1 MMKRFH
7 TMRRG
12 AAAAAGLMGA
22 ALFVS
27 CSENKAPTAVPEPT
41 ASAMSP
47 SLERSP
53 FPERTQPPIRHV
65 FVLVLENEN
74 YDQTFGPASP
84 ATYLA
89 DSLPRR
95 GALLTQYYG
104 TGHFSLD
111 NYISMIS
118 GQAPDSATSADCG
131 IYTNFVQ
138 TGTAPFGQAVGNGC
152 AYPTNVQTIANQL
165 TERGLTWRAYIEDMG
180 NVPTREAATCG
191 HVPIGTVDITNHQLP
206 NDQYA
211 DRHNPFVYF
220 HSIIDSPICQQDV
233 VPLTRLEADLRD
245 PGKTPNYVFITPN
258 VCHDGHDTPCV
269 DGEAG
274 GLVSADAFLRTWVPR
289 ITSSRAFRDDGL
301 LMIIFDEAQ
310 GSDATACC
318 NEQSGPNVALPGRIG
333 PGGGRTGAVFL
344 SRFIR
349 GGTVS
354 KVGYNHYSM
363 LKSVEDIFR
372 LPYLGFAG
380 QPGLVP
386 FGADVFTQPN
396 SHRPVGSIEHGN

>member
-1 MMKRFH
+1 M
-7 TMRRG
+7 
-12 AAAAAGLMGA
+12 AA

-27 CSENKAPTAVPEPT
+27 CTESNTPTAVQAPT
-41 ASAMSP
+41 PSLLSANLDRSP
-47 SLERSP
+47 SA
-53 FPERTQPPIRHV
+53 ERTQPPIRHV

-74 YDQTFGPASP
+74 FDQTFGPSSP
-84 ATYLA
+84 ATFLA
-89 DSLPRR
+89 DTLPKR
-95 GALLTQYYG
+95 GALLTQYFG

-138 TGTAPFGQAVGNGC
+138 TGTAPFGQAVGSGC
-152 AYPTNVQTIANQL
+152 VYPTNVRTVANQL
-165 TERGLTWRAYIEDMG
+165 TERGLRWRAYMEDMG
-180 NVPTREAATCG
+180 NVPTREAPTCG
-191 HVPIGTVDITNHQLP
+191 HVPIGTADITNRALP

-220 HSIIDSPICQQDV
+220 HSIIDSPICQEDV
-233 VPLTRLEADLRD
+233 VPLTRLEGDLRD
-245 PGKTPNYVFITPN
+245 PGKTPDYIFITPN
-258 VCHDGHDTPCV
+258 VCHDGHDAPCV
-269 DGEAG
+269 DGEPG

-289 ITSSRAFRDDGL
+289 ITSSRAFQDDGL
-301 LMIIFDEAQ
+301 LLIIFDEAAA
-310 GSDATACC
+310 SDASACC
-318 NEQSGPNVALPGRIG
+318 NEQPGPNQALPGRTG
-333 PGGGRTGAVFL
+333 PGGGRTGAVLL
-344 SRFIR
+344 SKFIK

-354 KVGYNHYSM
+354 NVGYNHYSM

-396 SHRPVGSIEHGN
+396 PNRSLARSR